1 MKEVVT
7 MSKYVVVDLEMCRV
21 PRGLKREKF
30 RRSSELIE
38 IGAVLLDDTYE
49 VVDRFK
55 TYVSPEYGE
64 IDPYI
69 QKLTGIT
76 KDDTKNAPSTREA
89 LELFVDWLP
98 DDAVLVSWSENDEK
112 QIRKEVELKSLEIP
126 RLEGYLNGW
135 EDCQKTFAQKMNSTK
150 NYRLSEA
157 LIIADIDF
165 DENLHDGLV
174 DAENTAM
181 LFAKMKREPKL
192 KLISCY
198 VTEDDESRMYMPI
211 GGLLRNFS
219 YAM

>member
-1 MKEVVT
+1 

-21 PRGLKREKF
+21 PKGLKREKF
-30 RRSSELIE
+30 RRAYELIE

-64 IDPYI
+64 IDPFI

-76 KDDTKNAPSTREA
+76 KADTIGAPSTQEA

-98 DDAVLVSWSENDEK
+98 EDAVLVSWSENDER
-112 QIRKEVELKSLEIP
+112 QIRKEVEFKNLDIP
-126 RLEGYLNGW
+126 RLEGYLNSW
-135 EDCQKTFAQKMNSTK
+135 EDCQKTFAEKMNTTK
-150 NYRLSEA
+150 NYKLSEA

-165 DENLHDGLV
+165 NENLHDGLV
-174 DAENTAM
+174 DAYNTAL

-192 KLISCY
+192 QLISCY
-198 VTEDDESRMYMPI
+198 MTEDNNSAMYTPI
-211 GGLLRNFS
+211 AGLLRNFS
-219 YAM
+219 YVV